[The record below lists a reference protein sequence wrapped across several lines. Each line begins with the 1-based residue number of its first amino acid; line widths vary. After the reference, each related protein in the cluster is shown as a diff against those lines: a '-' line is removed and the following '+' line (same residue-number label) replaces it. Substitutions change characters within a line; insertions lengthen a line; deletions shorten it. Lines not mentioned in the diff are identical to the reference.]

1 MTDLPRPICIRCEK
15 YADELPEYIGAAKA
29 EKCTVPD
36 PTDEQLDAIVVTA
49 DEVNDYVRSGEGTY
63 NHENG
68 HFLCTPCYIKAG
80 MPSSPRGW
88 RAP

>member
-1 MTDLPRPICIRCEK
+1 MSDEPRPFCIGCNK
-15 YADELPEYIGAAKA
+15 YADELPEYIGQVQA
-29 EKCTVPD
+29 EKCD
-36 PTDEQLDAIVVTA
+36 SDATDEELAATTVTNE
-49 DEVNDYVRSGEGTY
+49 EVNAYVRRGEGTY
-63 NHENG
+63 NRDNG